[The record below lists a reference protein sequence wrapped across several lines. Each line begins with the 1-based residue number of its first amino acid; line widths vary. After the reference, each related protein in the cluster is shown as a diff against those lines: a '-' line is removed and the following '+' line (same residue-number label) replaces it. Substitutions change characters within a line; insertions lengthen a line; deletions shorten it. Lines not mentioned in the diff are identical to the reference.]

1 MHNGYTNAGLGD
13 SIICD
18 LWAWCRKNKQQSQKY
33 LETGKMSC
41 LAVSFLYFMNL
52 IYEIQTGFAP
62 PPETT
67 VASSPPETTAAP
79 QEPESS
85 GLTTEHKIIIG
96 VCVSVFALA
105 VIAVVAVKMYQ
116 QKKRRN
122 QTSETQAK

>member
-1 MHNGYTNAGLGD
+1 MID
-13 SIICD
+13 
-18 LWAWCRKNKQQSQKY
+18 R
-33 LETGKMSC
+33 TGTAIDN
-41 LAVSFLYFMNL
+41 LASENTPANNWIPQNYS
-52 IYEIQTGFAP
+52 P